1 MLGATSIIAGAAIAE
16 PVLAQEPAEPDPA
29 AAKAAREKA
38 EADYRALS
46 GQIGQ
51 RAGDPAFDYALGIA
65 AIDSGRF
72 GEAIIAFQRV
82 LAVQPEN
89 AAARAELARAYALA
103 GDIDTAREQFATVVD
118 DPSLPDPVR
127 QRFTGFVR

>member
-1 MLGATSIIAGAAIAE
+1 MLGASSIIAGTVIAE
-16 PVLAQEPAEPDPA
+16 PVLAQEPAEPDP
-29 AAKAAREKA
+29 
-38 EADYRALS
+38 
-46 GQIGQ
+46 
-51 RAGDPAFDYALGIA
+51 
-65 AIDSGRF
+65 
-72 GEAIIAFQRV
+72 
-82 LAVQPEN
+82 